1 MSRNKWIDD
10 LDDLETP
17 PEKESSSFSLAEWLS
32 NVGQRTPYLPWIA
45 AGVAGVLLVFGL
57 TFFLGGEDEKPNP
70 ELSIS
75 SDRPSVSGSD
85 VESLS
90 ARLAKLENKVSSLSS
105 QVEADSSGEP
115 DHGLSET
122 LQDLG
127 LQLQNLE
134 NDSNRFQKQAA
145 ANIYSLQSKI
155 SSQSTSRSSSPSLRS
170 DQAGSTVYTV
180 QKGDNLYRIG
190 LKFNVSVDQLR
201 SWNGLSPSSEIYPG
215 QELRIRAQ

>member
-32 NVGQRTPYLPWIA
+32 NLGQRTPYLPWIA

-57 TFFLGGEDEKPNP
+57 TFFLGGEDEKPSS

-85 VESLS
+85 VESLA
-90 ARLAKLENKVSSLSS
+90 ARLAKLENKISSLTS

-134 NDSNRFQKQAA
+134 NDFNRFKKQAA
-145 ANIYSLQSKI
+145 ANFSSLQSKI
-155 SSQSTSRSSSPSLRS
+155 SSQPTSRSSSPSLRS

-180 QKGDNLYRIG
+180 KKGDNLYRIG